1 MLLYDHQLR
10 EAKFNIAEKR
20 VHHKRKDGKKKS
32 DIRRQCFDIF
42 TFDIEVTSGWLKDD
56 NTITGYYP
64 GMPEEFWNNM
74 QPFALCY
81 LWQFSF
87 NDQVYYGRD
96 IKDFIHVLEDMPEDI
111 QCVIWIFNLSYEFMF
126 LLNIL
131 TLKKVFARSAHH
143 PMKCTFKEFPRIE
156 FRCAYVLE
164 NTKLEYW
171 GEDLGI
177 KKLVGQLDYEKIR
190 TPLTPLTDKELEYGE
205 HDCLIVYQGI
215 KKELEVYGDVY
226 NIPLTSTGKIRRDC
240 KERLYKEG
248 YDRYIKRQVPSL
260 EIYSILQGFVFAGG
274 YTHANR
280 YHANKTITGLIEHYD
295 FTSSYP
301 AVMVAFKYPI
311 GRWTYRT
318 ETFIPKD
325 KSFEKYAF
333 IFKLRFVNACSTTLN
348 TYIQVSKIFNTSN
361 IVNDNGRVV
370 SGSFD
375 IYVNEYD
382 WMIIKEHY
390 QWDQLILL
398 DSWYSLKDYL
408 PKDFILY
415 ILELYVAKT
424 QYKGLPEYEDT
435 YRRSKQFLNALF
447 GMSVTAII
455 QADVEYTSGEWYT
468 KNLTAETV
476 EKRLKDLSNMS
487 RRHDQRY
494 FLSYSWG
501 CWITSIARYT
511 LWKCIDIAGDISTCY
526 CDTDSI
532 FAIGHHDFTDYNNW
546 ITDKLKETCNH
557 YKIDPAMLAPLDKK
571 GVPHP
576 LGIFDKE
583 PDLSEFRTLHAKCYA
598 MRESGSGKLSI
609 TVAGINKGAVDML
622 DDDIDNFEAGFNFDK
637 DHPSVSKRMHT
648 YINDQPDITFDDGY
662 VSTYRTGINMRRTGY
677 RLGMSDEYE
686 RLLEFFADATIDD
699 ISTITSDRLRG
710 YFEYG

>member
-56 NTITGYYP
+56 DTITGYYP
-64 GMPEEFWNNM
+64 GMPEEYWNNM

-143 PMKCTFKEFPRIE
+143 PMKCSFKEFPRIE

-190 TPLTPLTDKELEYGE
+190 TPFTSLTDKELEYGE

-301 AVMVAFKYPI
+301 AVMVAFKYPV

-325 KSFEKYAF
+325 KSFDKYAF

-348 TYIQVSKIFNTSN
+348 TYIQVSKIFNASN

-390 QWDQLILL
+390 RWDQLILL

-424 QYKGLPEYEDT
+424 QYKGLPEFEDT

-447 GMSVTAII
+447 GMSVTSII
-455 QADVEYTSGEWYT
+455 QSDVEFASGEWYT
-468 KNLTAETV
+468 KNLTADMV
-476 EKRLKDLSNMS
+476 EKRLKDLSNMA

-532 FAIGHHDFTDYNNW
+532 FAIGHHDFMDYNNW
-546 ITDKLKETCNH
+546 ITDKLKETCDH

-598 MRESGSGKLSI
+598 MRETESGKLSI
-609 TVAGINKGAVDML
+609 TVAGINKGAVYML
-622 DDDIDNFEAGFNFDK
+622 KDDIDNFEAGFNFDK
-637 DHPSVSKRMHT
+637 DEIIKILSEKD
-648 YINDQPDITFDDGY
+648 IIEQPDITFPDGY
-662 VSTYRTGINMRRTGY
+662 VSTFRSGINIRRTGY
-677 RLGMSDEYE
+677 KLGMSDEYE
-686 RLLEFFADATIDD
+686 RLLEFFEDATIDD
-699 ISTITSDRLRG
+699 ISEITKDRLRG
-710 YFEYG
+710 YFDYG

>member
-56 NTITGYYP
+56 GTITGYYP
-64 GMPEEFWNNM
+64 GMPEEYWNNM

-96 IKDFIHVLEDMPEDI
+96 IKDFIRVLEDMPEDI

-143 PMKCTFKEFPRIE
+143 PMKCSFKEFPRIE

-215 KKELEVYGDVY
+215 KKELETYGDVY

-240 KERLYKEG
+240 KEKLYKEG

-325 KSFEKYAF
+325 KSFDKYAF

-348 TYIQVSKIFNTSN
+348 TYIQVSKIFNASN

-382 WMIIKEHY
+382 WMIIKDHY
-390 QWDQLILL
+390 RWDQLILL

-476 EKRLKDLSNMS
+476 EKRLKDLSNMA

-511 LWKCIDIAGDISTCY
+511 LWKCIDIAGDI
-526 CDTDSI
+526 
-532 FAIGHHDFTDYNNW
+532 
-546 ITDKLKETCNH
+546 
-557 YKIDPAMLAPLDKK
+557 
-571 GVPHP
+571 
-576 LGIFDKE
+576 
-583 PDLSEFRTLHAKCYA
+583 
-598 MRESGSGKLSI
+598 
-609 TVAGINKGAVDML
+609 
-622 DDDIDNFEAGFNFDK
+622 
-637 DHPSVSKRMHT
+637 
-648 YINDQPDITFDDGY
+648 
-662 VSTYRTGINMRRTGY
+662 
-677 RLGMSDEYE
+677 
-686 RLLEFFADATIDD
+686 
-699 ISTITSDRLRG
+699 
-710 YFEYG
+710 